1 MRYLPCLLLFVPQFL
16 TAQVPPVFDS
26 LELNFS
32 QTLFFA
38 SDIAILD
45 EAALEV
51 LQASP
56 APRKPSERVYLTGH
70 TDAIGSN
77 AYNEDLARRRAASA
91 QEILKTKG
99 WTDSMMVIQTFGERT
114 PVANNNLESG
124 RRRNRRVTLDFYQA
138 TPYRLLKGKVVD
150 SNDGKPIPEALVR
163 IHGKTISDTLQLDS
177 LGQFSIALPID
188 TVVGIE
194 FYAKGFFL
202 DSKMLKMRPRTIPE
216 LSVELTPAEPGAVAD
231 IEELFFV
238 GNEAILLPR
247 SESVPPKILRFMQI
261 NTHLKVEIAGHVN
274 YPNLPPVQEDTFEW
288 DLSVR
293 RAKLIYDYL
302 IENGIPAE
310 QLQYQGYGN
319 HEMRFPNARSAQD
332 QEANRRVEIRVLGTM
347 QD

>member
-1 MRYLPCLLLFVPQFL
+1 MRYLLFFLLLTAQQL

-26 LELNFS
+26 LQPYFS
-32 QTLFFA
+32 STLYFD

-45 EAALEV
+45 ELALRT
-51 LQASP
+51 LQDCPGPIDETA
-56 APRKPSERVYLTGH
+56 RLYLTGH
-70 TDAIGSN
+70 TDAVGSD

-91 QEILKTKG
+91 QVILKEAG
-99 WTDSMMVIQTFGERT
+99 WTDSTMVVQTFGERT
-114 PVANNNLESG
+114 PVATNNAESG
-124 RRRNRRVTLDFYQA
+124 RRQNRRVTLDFYRA
-138 TPYRLLKGKVVD
+138 IPFRLLNGKVID
-150 SNDGKPIPEALVR
+150 SDDGQPIPDAFVR

-177 LGQFSIALPID
+177 LGRFSVALPID

-194 FYAKGFFL
+194 IYAKGFFL
-202 DSKMLKMRPRTIPE
+202 DSKMLKMRPKTIPE
-216 LSVELTPAEPGAVAD
+216 LKIELAPAKPGAVAD

-238 GNEAILLPR
+238 GNQAVLLPR
-247 SESVPPKILRFMQI
+247 SEAIPAKILRFMQI

-274 YPNLPPVQEDTFEW
+274 YPNLPPVKEDTFEW

-310 QLQYQGYGN
+310 QLQYRGYGN